1 MQLIYSDRK
10 QICGFG
16 GGDQEGKMAGLQWG
30 LQKYWGMIDRL
41 TLLTVVRVSGWN
53 SYNKTYQIVNV

>member
-41 TLLTVVRVSGWN
+41 TLLTVVRVSG
-53 SYNKTYQIVNV
+53 